1 MTADS
6 PPFTLVDS
14 HCHLDF
20 DAFEADRDETV
31 ARARAAGIGTMVTIC
46 TRVSRF
52 DQIRAIAERYDDVY
66 CSAGVHPHQTEEEGA
81 PNPARLIELSRHP
94 KVVGIGECGL
104 DYYYDKSPRD
114 AQRRSL
120 INHVAAARETGLPL
134 IVHARDADRDM
145 IDLLRAEN
153 AQGAFPGVMHCF
165 SSGRK
170 LAETALELGL
180 YLSIS
185 GIVTFKNAD
194 DLRAIVRDTPL
205 DRLLVE
211 TDSPYLAPAPNRGKR
226 NEPAFVVHTA
236 EAVARLK
243 GISTEA
249 LAATT
254 TANFFHLFSKARPP
268 RRS

>member
-1 MTADS
+1 MTAAS
-6 PPFTLVDS
+6 PPILVDS

-20 DAFEADRDETV
+20 DAFEPDRDETI

-52 DQIRAIAERYDDVY
+52 DQIRAIADRYDNVY

-81 PNPARLIELSRHP
+81 PDPARLIALSRHP

-104 DYYYDKSPRD
+104 DYYYDQSPRD
-114 AQRRSL
+114 QQRQSL
-120 INHVAAARETGLPL
+120 INHIAAARETGLPL
-134 IVHARDADRDM
+134 IVHARDADLDM
-145 IDLLRAEN
+145 IDILRAES
-153 AQGAFPGVMHCF
+153 ARGAFPGVMHCF

-170 LAETALELGL
+170 LAEAALELGL

-194 DLRAIVRDTPL
+194 DLRAIVRDTPI

-211 TDSPYLAPAPNRGKR
+211 TDSPYLAPVPNRGKR

-243 GISTEA
+243 GISTEE

-254 TANFFHLFSKARPP
+254 TRNFFNLFSKARPP
-268 RRS
+268 SPS